1 MLAQAQEIDA
11 LKHRYERRAACG
23 GANRYS
29 PLDPYVML
37 SEQERDRAIARLLHS
52 IRMADRVAKLS
63 LLEIGCGNGGN
74 LQRFLQLGFSAE
86 RVVGNELLP
95 ERLQTA
101 GKVLPTEVRLLP
113 GDATNLDIAEN
124 SYDVVLL
131 FTVLSSIL
139 DDAFQER
146 IAAKAWSLVRPGGGV
161 LCYDFVYNNPANR
174 DVRGVP
180 IRRMRELFPH
190 AAPKFQRLTLAPPLG
205 RAVARWWTGGYT
217 LLNRLP
223 LLRSHVLAW
232 LPKQESRPAA

>member
-11 LKHRYERRAACG
+11 IKHRYERRAACG
-23 GANRYS
+23 CADRYS

-37 SEQERDRAIARLLHS
+37 SEQERDRAIARRLRSLG
-52 IRMADRVAKLS
+52 MADRVAKLS

-74 LQRFLQLGFSAE
+74 LQRFLQLGFSTE

-101 GKVLPTEVRLLP
+101 AKLLPAGVRLIP
-113 GDATNLDIAEN
+113 GDATKLDVGVE
-124 SYDVVLL
+124 SFDVVLL

-139 DDAFQER
+139 DDEFQTLL
-146 IAAKAWSLVRPGGGV
+146 AAKAWSLVRPGGGV

-205 RAVARWWTGGYT
+205 RAITRWWTGGYT

-232 LPKQESRPAA
+232 LPKQESRAAA